1 MQSKRKFGYRAK
13 AKTVC
18 IFLVLVGALLQLY
31 PNRSLNSCQISL
43 QGANVAVLMYG
54 QARTLNRTHCSI
66 TEHILTPLLLA
77 SHKVHVFV
85 HGELDGDSWQYH
97 AYLDQVSKRGIRY
110 QIEMQ
115 GLRWAAPQCS
125 MALDEKYETR
135 MRRLV
140 KEGDTYAAELLMQ
153 LKYRESVNSLRKK
166 FEKTEGI
173 AFDVI
178 ILARPD
184 VVYTSPLP
192 PLCVLD
198 DNIVHVPRGNRM
210 VGSTIGSLLQEVAPR
225 LITTWVFTRACATK
239 DS

>member
-153 LKYRESVNSLRKK
+153 LK
-166 FEKTEGI
+166 
-173 AFDVI
+173 
-178 ILARPD
+178 
-184 VVYTSPLP
+184 
-192 PLCVLD
+192 
-198 DNIVHVPRGNRM
+198 
-210 VGSTIGSLLQEVAPR
+210 
-225 LITTWVFTRACATK
+225 
-239 DS
+239 

>member
-1 MQSKRKFGYRAK
+1 MHIQGTIQSKRKFGYRAK
-13 AKTVC
+13 AKYVC

-31 PNRSLNSCQISL
+31 PIRSLNSCQISL

-97 AYLDQVSKRGIRY
+97 AYLDQLSKRGIRCH
-110 QIEMQ
+110 IEMQ
-115 GLRWAAPQCS
+115 GVHLAAPQCS

-153 LKYRESVNSLRKK
+153 LK
-166 FEKTEGI
+166 
-173 AFDVI
+173 
-178 ILARPD
+178 
-184 VVYTSPLP
+184 
-192 PLCVLD
+192 
-198 DNIVHVPRGNRM
+198 
-210 VGSTIGSLLQEVAPR
+210 
-225 LITTWVFTRACATK
+225 
-239 DS
+239 